1 MWRSKP
7 LKRSRLRRPVTFG
20 IGSLCA
26 TIAVVFG
33 VVSAATIH
41 PGDKVDVFVYNH
53 PELSQQITVSS
64 AGIIS
69 LPLAGDVN
77 VAGLEPT
84 DAASRVKSRLAPFVK
99 LPAVQIRTLVEG
111 TQVVVDGFDGGAVPL
126 SPGESLVGVISYL
139 QKNSKT
145 NTVSPSD
152 LTNVAVKRNGRVIG
166 QYDVAALQV
175 QGQSGPTLFPN
186 DIVSIRNKPVAVNV
200 RGAVKSPG
208 IQYVAP
214 GSTIASAIGA
224 AGGPTEAAAPSLTI
238 VTQNGKETVV
248 PIGAPASAQVVATG
262 TTIDV
267 PNAANVQV
275 IGNVEHQGVV
285 QLRQDNT
292 LLSALY
298 LSGGPSRFGDIRKV
312 TVMRGTQS
320 TIYDITSL
328 QKGDV
333 RQNPPLQDGDIVYVP
348 ENHKIDFALLFQAI
362 NLGRTLRRF

>member
-1 MWRSKP
+1 
-7 LKRSRLRRPVTFG
+7 LKRFQRRRPIASGV
-20 IGSLCA
+20 GSLCA
-26 TIAVVFG
+26 TIAMTCG

-53 PELSQQITVSS
+53 PELSQQVIVSS
-64 AGIIS
+64 TGRIS
-69 LPLAGDVN
+69 IPLAGDVD

-84 DAASRVKSRLAPFVK
+84 DAALRVRSRLAPFVK
-99 LPAVQIRTLVEG
+99 LPAVQIRTLAEG

-139 QKNSKT
+139 QKNAKT
-145 NTVSPSD
+145 DTVSPSD

-175 QGQSGPTLFPN
+175 HGQSGPTLLPN

-214 GSTIASAIGA
+214 GSTIASVIRA
-224 AGGPTEAAAPSLTI
+224 AGGPTEAAAPSLTK
-238 VTQNGKETVV
+238 VTQDGKETVV
-248 PIGAPASAQVVATG
+248 PLGAPASAQAVATG

-275 IGNVEHQGVV
+275 IGNVEHQGIV

-312 TVMRGTQS
+312 TVMRGTQNMV
-320 TIYDITSL
+320 YNITSL

-348 ENHKIDFALLFQAI
+348 ENHKVDFGLLFQAI